1 MATIFTKI
9 INGEIPFENKAVK
22 QQTAFVSDFPYF
34 DTGATLHYTTN
45 NGDYICLGV
54 VDNSEE
60 LKEYYLKTASEEDIK
75 ETVIVTDSIIK
86 VNDSIKIK
94 VEHLDS
100 IKNAKV
106 IEVQTL
112 DNDSTLKLFYKLV
125 SE

>member
-1 MATIFTKI
+1 MIDNIKRFFIGLCYVTGCYLVIFAVVIIYTYSKKI
-9 INGEIPFENKAVK
+9 INNE
-22 QQTAFVSDFPYF
+22 
-34 DTGATLHYTTN
+34 DT
-45 NGDYICLGV
+45 
-54 VDNSEE
+54 
-60 LKEYYLKTASEEDIK
+60 IK
-75 ETVIVTDSIIK
+75 ENVTIADSIIK

>member
-1 MATIFTKI
+1 MI
-9 INGEIPFENKAVK
+9 ENI
-22 QQTAFVSDFPYF
+22 T
-34 DTGATLHYTTN
+34 
-45 NGDYICLGV
+45 
-54 VDNSEE
+54 
-60 LKEYYLKTASEEDIK
+60 
-75 ETVIVTDSIIK
+75 VTDSIIK

-94 VEHLDS
+94 IEHLDS

>member
-1 MATIFTKI
+1 MIGNIKKFFVALCYIAGCYLVLLAVVI
-9 INGEIPFENKAVK
+9 IYNCSKKLINKEDTVKENII
-22 QQTAFVSDFPYF
+22 
-34 DTGATLHYTTN
+34 L
-45 NGDYICLGV
+45 
-54 VDNSEE
+54 
-60 LKEYYLKTASEEDIK
+60 
-75 ETVIVTDSIIK
+75 TDSIIK

>member
-1 MATIFTKI
+1 MIDDIKKFFIGLCYVVGCYLIIIAVVIIYNYSKKI
-9 INGEIPFENKAVK
+9 INNE
-22 QQTAFVSDFPYF
+22 
-34 DTGATLHYTTN
+34 DT
-45 NGDYICLGV
+45 
-54 VDNSEE
+54 
-60 LKEYYLKTASEEDIK
+60 IK
-75 ETVIVTDSIIK
+75 ENVTIADSIIK

-112 DNDSTLKLFYKLV
+112 NNDSTLKLFYELV

>member
-1 MATIFTKI
+1 MIDDIKKFFIGLCYSVGCYLVILAVVIIYTYSKKI
-9 INGEIPFENKAVK
+9 INN
-22 QQTAFVSDFPYF
+22 
-34 DTGATLHYTTN
+34 
-45 NGDYICLGV
+45 
-54 VDNSEE
+54 
-60 LKEYYLKTASEEDIK
+60 EEDIK
-75 ETVIVTDSIIK
+75 ENVTVTDSIIK

>member
-1 MATIFTKI
+1 MIDNIKKFFIGLCYVVGCYLVILAVAIIYNYSKKI
-9 INGEIPFENKAVK
+9 INN
-22 QQTAFVSDFPYF
+22 
-34 DTGATLHYTTN
+34 
-45 NGDYICLGV
+45 
-54 VDNSEE
+54 
-60 LKEYYLKTASEEDIK
+60 EEDIK
-75 ETVIVTDSIIK
+75 ENVIVTDSIIK

>member
-1 MATIFTKI
+1 MINNIKKFFIGLCYVVGCYLVIIAVVIIYTYSKKI
-9 INGEIPFENKAVK
+9 INNE
-22 QQTAFVSDFPYF
+22 
-34 DTGATLHYTTN
+34 DT
-45 NGDYICLGV
+45 
-54 VDNSEE
+54 
-60 LKEYYLKTASEEDIK
+60 IK
-75 ETVIVTDSIIK
+75 ENVTIADSIIK

-112 DNDSTLKLFYKLV
+112 DNDSTLKLFYELV

>member
-1 MATIFTKI
+1 MIDDIKKFFIGLCYSVGCYLVVLAVVVIYKYSRKI
-9 INGEIPFENKAVK
+9 INNESNTKEN
-22 QQTAFVSDFPYF
+22 
-34 DTGATLHYTTN
+34 
-45 NGDYICLGV
+45 
-54 VDNSEE
+54 
-60 LKEYYLKTASEEDIK
+60 
-75 ETVIVTDSIIK
+75 VTIADSIIK

-112 DNDSTLKLFYKLV
+112 DNDSTLKLFYELV

>member
-1 MATIFTKI
+1 MIDNIKKFFIGLCYVVGCYLVILAVVIIYSYSKKI
-9 INGEIPFENKAVK
+9 INN
-22 QQTAFVSDFPYF
+22 
-34 DTGATLHYTTN
+34 
-45 NGDYICLGV
+45 
-54 VDNSEE
+54 
-60 LKEYYLKTASEEDIK
+60 EEDIK
-75 ETVIVTDSIIK
+75 ENVIVTDSIIK

-94 VEHLDS
+94 VDHLDS

>member
-1 MATIFTKI
+1 MIDNIKKFFIGLCYVVGCYLILLAVVIIYSYSKKI
-9 INGEIPFENKAVK
+9 INNETDTKENV
-22 QQTAFVSDFPYF
+22 T
-34 DTGATLHYTTN
+34 
-45 NGDYICLGV
+45 
-54 VDNSEE
+54 
-60 LKEYYLKTASEEDIK
+60 
-75 ETVIVTDSIIK
+75 VTDSIIK

>member
-1 MATIFTKI
+1 MIDDIKKFFIGLCYSAGCYLVVLAVVIIYNYSRKI
-9 INGEIPFENKAVK
+9 INTE
-22 QQTAFVSDFPYF
+22 
-34 DTGATLHYTTN
+34 DT
-45 NGDYICLGV
+45 
-54 VDNSEE
+54 
-60 LKEYYLKTASEEDIK
+60 IK
-75 ETVIVTDSIIK
+75 ENITIADSIIK

>member
-1 MATIFTKI
+1 MINDIKKFFIGLCYVVGCYLVLLTVVVIYSYSRKI
-9 INGEIPFENKAVK
+9 INNEDTVKENI
-22 QQTAFVSDFPYF
+22 TIS
-34 DTGATLHYTTN
+34 
-45 NGDYICLGV
+45 
-54 VDNSEE
+54 
-60 LKEYYLKTASEEDIK
+60 
-75 ETVIVTDSIIK
+75 DSIIR

-94 VEHLDS
+94 IEYLDS

>member
-1 MATIFTKI
+1 MINNIKKFFIGLCYVVGCYLVLLAVVVIYSYSRKI
-9 INGEIPFENKAVK
+9 INNE
-22 QQTAFVSDFPYF
+22 
-34 DTGATLHYTTN
+34 DT
-45 NGDYICLGV
+45 
-54 VDNSEE
+54 
-60 LKEYYLKTASEEDIK
+60 IK
-75 ETVIVTDSIIK
+75 ENVTITDSIIK

>member
-1 MATIFTKI
+1 MI
-9 INGEIPFENKAVK
+9 
-22 QQTAFVSDFPYF
+22 D
-34 DTGATLHYTTN
+34 
-45 NGDYICLGV
+45 
-54 VDNSEE
+54 
-60 LKEYYLKTASEEDIK
+60 DIK
-75 ETVIVTDSIIK
+75 KFFVGLCYIAGCYLVILGLVITYKYSKKLIDNEDTVKENVILTDSIIK

-94 VEHLDS
+94 VEHIDS